1 MSESCPGDAAAHEQA
16 AGAQDA
22 PGRNGPA
29 DAPSPASNGI
39 ATPAS
44 APAAAPTVQSRVQQ
58 AEVLADRLA
67 EKVAGFTAALGRG
80 LFRLAARA
88 REEAEDIWAEA
99 QNIRR
104 GDKS

>member
-1 MSESCPGDAAAHEQA
+1 MSESCPGDAHDQA
-16 AGAQDA
+16 AAALSA
-22 PGRNGPA
+22 PERNGPV
-29 DAPSPASNGI
+29 DAPAPATNGTAAPAGSPAVN
-39 ATPAS
+39 A
-44 APAAAPTVQSRVQQ
+44 RVQQ

-67 EKVAGFTAALGRG
+67 ERVAHVTASLGRG